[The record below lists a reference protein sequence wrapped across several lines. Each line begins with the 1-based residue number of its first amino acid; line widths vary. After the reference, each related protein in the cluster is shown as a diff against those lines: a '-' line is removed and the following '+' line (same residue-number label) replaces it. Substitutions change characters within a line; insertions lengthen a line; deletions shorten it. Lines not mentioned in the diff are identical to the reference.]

1 MSKISYEFENPID
14 ILLSKVAHKI
24 KPVFYSLNF
33 SPNNITTISVIFGVC
48 SIYSLYKEQYL
59 LSAIML
65 LISYFFDI
73 LDGIYARTYDMVTK
87 FGDYYDH
94 ISDLTLYA
102 ILIPMIICKCKNKL
116 KLLPFL
122 LLFII
127 CQYFTMVQLGCQE
140 KIYNTDQSVTL
151 SIFKKLCPDPPEKTI
166 KFSKFLGC
174 GTTILVL
181 MMLIIISGKI
191 N

>member
-1 MSKISYEFENPID
+1 
-14 ILLSKVAHKI
+14 
-24 KPVFYSLNF
+24 
-33 SPNNITTISVIFGVC
+33 
-48 SIYSLYKEQYL
+48 
-59 LSAIML
+59 
-65 LISYFFDI
+65 
-73 LDGIYARTYDMVTK
+73 
-87 FGDYYDH
+87 
-94 ISDLTLYA
+94 
-102 ILIPMIICKCKNKL
+102 
-116 KLLPFL
+116 
-122 LLFII
+122 
-127 CQYFTMVQLGCQE
+127 MVQLGCQE